1 MDSIDSMSEN
11 LFDLSLYKIVSH
23 FIGLG
28 FLSGVEKLNGFIGVS
43 AVYAGHIVQ
52 HTRFLILCN
61 GGTEGCQAAGAFE
74 LVVASRVWTRSHP
87 PRLSPSSYPADGV
100 KHGTQLA
107 FHRHARRLIAVVT

>member
-23 FIGLG
+23 FISLG
-28 FLSGVEKLNGFIGVS
+28 FLSSVEKLDRFIGVS

-52 HTRFLILCN
+52 RTRFLILCN

-87 PRLSPSSYPADGV
+87 PDCLR
-100 KHGTQLA
+100 
-107 FHRHARRLIAVVT
+107 HRTPQTGLNMVRS